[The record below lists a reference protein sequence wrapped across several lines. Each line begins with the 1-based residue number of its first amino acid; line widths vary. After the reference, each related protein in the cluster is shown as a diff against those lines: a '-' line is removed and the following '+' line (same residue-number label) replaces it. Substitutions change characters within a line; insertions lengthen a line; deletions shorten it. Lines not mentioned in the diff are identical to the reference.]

1 MDFASGTQETLK
13 LSAIRESEDCGTA
26 YNNRFGLDSESEQD
40 LLSARRQI
48 VPTSN
53 IEIKRRTSNSIV
65 NAQQNQQSNQKNQK

>member
-1 MDFASGTQETLK
+1 MMDIAFGTQETLK

-53 IEIKRRTSNSIV
+53 IKIKRRTSSKV
-65 NAQQNQQSNQKNQK
+65 DDH